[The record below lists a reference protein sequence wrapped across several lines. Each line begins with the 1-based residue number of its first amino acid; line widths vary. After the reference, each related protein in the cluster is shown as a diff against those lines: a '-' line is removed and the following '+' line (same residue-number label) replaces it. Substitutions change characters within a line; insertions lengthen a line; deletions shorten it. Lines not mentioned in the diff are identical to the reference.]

1 MQGNSFVWAL
11 LIVIAGG
18 ITQGAYSIPLK
29 YAKKWE
35 WENMWGAGSLVALAL
50 VPWPLAFLTVPNL
63 VGVLS
68 SASAKSVLA
77 ALLFGAGWGVGGVFF
92 GLGIAALG
100 MSLGLSLI
108 MGLVA
113 VGGSIVP
120 LLMKYPDQL
129 LRPAGLVLIAGI
141 IVMLLGLAACGR
153 AGQLKDSSTK
163 RSETGELGQARKASF
178 KLGLFFC
185 IASGLTSPLVN
196 FGLIFGADISHAAI
210 RQGATPSNANNAIW
224 ALVFSANY
232 IVNIAY
238 AGYLAGKR
246 HTFAKF
252 LQKGLASYWAAAVY
266 LGILWAG
273 GIVIYG
279 VGATQMGKFGAF
291 LGYPVMLIAAI
302 LTGNTLGVFTGEWRG
317 VPSRPKLA
325 MTAGVC
331 LLMFAIVIL
340 AYSSRLMS

>member
-1 MQGNSFVWAL
+1 MQGASFGLAL
-11 LIVIAGG
+11 LLVVAAG

-35 WENMWGAGSLVALAL
+35 WENMWGAGSLVALVL

-100 MSLGLSLI
+100 ISLGLSLI

-120 LLMKYPDQL
+120 LLMKYPEQL
-129 LRPAGLVLIAGI
+129 LRPAGLVLMAGI

-153 AGQLKDSSTK
+153 AGQLKDSST
-163 RSETGELGQARKASF
+163 RRLETGEPGPARKASF

-185 IASGLTSPLVN
+185 VASGLTSPLVN

-210 RQGATPSNANNAIW
+210 RQGATPSSANNAIW

-232 IVNIAY
+232 LVNIAY
-238 AGYLAGKR
+238 AGYLARKH

-252 LQKGLASYWAAAVY
+252 LHRGMGSYWAGAMY
-266 LGILWAG
+266 LGTLWAG

-279 VGATQMGKFGAF
+279 LGATQMGKFGPF
-291 LGYPVMLIAAI
+291 LGFPVMLIAAI
-302 LTGNTLGVFTGEWRG
+302 LTGNALGVFTGEWRG
-317 VPSRPKLA
+317 VPSIPRRVMA
-325 MTAGVC
+325 TGVG